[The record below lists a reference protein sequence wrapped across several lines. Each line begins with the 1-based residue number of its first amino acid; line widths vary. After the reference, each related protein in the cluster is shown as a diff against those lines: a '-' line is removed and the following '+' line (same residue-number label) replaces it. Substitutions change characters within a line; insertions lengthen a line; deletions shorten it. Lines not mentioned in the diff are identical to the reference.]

1 LGENCE
7 VSNDAGPQFASGS
20 GQDFGKDGVV
30 DIDIESGLT
39 LHGDCPITLKAS
51 RNDTHFDGWMAN

>member
-1 LGENCE
+1 M
-7 VSNDAGPQFASGS
+7 SNDAGPQFASGS